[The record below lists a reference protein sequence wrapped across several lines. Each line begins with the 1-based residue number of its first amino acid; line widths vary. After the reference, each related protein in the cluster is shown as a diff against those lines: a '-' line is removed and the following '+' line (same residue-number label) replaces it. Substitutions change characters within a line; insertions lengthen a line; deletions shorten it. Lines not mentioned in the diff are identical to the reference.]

1 MMQHVINNSN
11 PFAEGAT
18 RVQRAAVPV
27 SKVGPD
33 ERGNT
38 EHRDGP
44 LRRRIEEIAV
54 SEKEGILRMAAV
66 GALGRGP
73 AWRQPGERRL
83 RSALLSR
90 RRGLRRQAVLKE
102 GLPYGSEGSPRASRG

>member
-1 MMQHVINNSN
+1 
-11 PFAEGAT
+11 
-18 RVQRAAVPV
+18 
-27 SKVGPD
+27 
-33 ERGNT
+33 
-38 EHRDGP
+38 

-90 RRGLRRQAVLKE
+90 RRGLRRQAVL
-102 GLPYGSEGSPRASRG
+102 